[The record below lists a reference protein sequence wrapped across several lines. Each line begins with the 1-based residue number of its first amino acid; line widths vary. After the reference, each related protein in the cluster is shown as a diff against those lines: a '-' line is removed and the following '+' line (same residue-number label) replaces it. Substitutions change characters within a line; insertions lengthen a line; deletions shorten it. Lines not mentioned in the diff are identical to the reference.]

1 LQKVPGEMDRSG
13 KKGKRGWMETEE
25 EEEEGKGP
33 ESERGVVEGRR
44 IE

>member
-1 LQKVPGEMDRSG
+1 MDRSG

-25 EEEEGKGP
+25 EEGKGP
-33 ESERGVVEGRR
+33 ESERGVVEGAR